1 MTPDEM
7 LTTTRAVRKR
17 LDLQR
22 PVEPEVIEECLRLA
36 IQAPSGGN
44 RQDWRFLVVTD
55 PQVKARLAENYRA
68 GALDVFNAA
77 RDGATEE
84 GSRKAYE
91 GAVHLAET
99 LEQVPVI
106 VIPCQLGTLPGFTN
120 QAAAGFYGS
129 VIPAVWSFMLAL
141 RSRGLG
147 STYTTAHLRR
157 EAEVAAILGIP
168 EGVTQ
173 IAMLPVAYTIG
184 TDFKQADRMP
194 VSGVAFRDRW
204 GSPW

>member
-77 RDGATEE
+77 RDAATEE

-157 EAEVAAILGIP
+157 ETEVAAILGIP
-168 EGVTQ
+168 DGVTQ

-194 VSGVAFRDRW
+194 VSEVAFRDRW

>member
-22 PVEPEVIEECLRLA
+22 PVEPEVIKECLRLA

-77 RDGATEE
+77 RDAATEE

-129 VIPAVWSFMLAL
+129 VIPAIWSFMLAL

-194 VSGVAFRDRW
+194 VSEVAFRDRW

>member
-1 MTPDEM
+1 MTPDE
-7 LTTTRAVRKR
+7 LLSTTRAVRKR
-17 LDLQR
+17 LDLER
-22 PVEPEVIEECLRLA
+22 PVELEIIEECLRLA
-36 IQAPSGGN
+36 VQAPSGGN

-55 PQVKARLAENYRA
+55 RQGKARLAESYRA
-68 GALDVFNAA
+68 GALDVFTAA
-77 RDGATEE
+77 RDSATEE

-91 GAVHLAET
+91 GAMHLAAT

-106 VIPCQLGTLPGFTN
+106 VIPCQLGTPPALTN

-147 STYTTAHLRR
+147 ATYTTAHLRR
-157 EAEVAAILGIP
+157 EAEVAEIFGIP

-184 TDFKQADRMP
+184 TQFKQAERMP
-194 VSGVAFRDRW
+194 VSQVAFRDRW
-204 GSPW
+204 GSAW